1 MIIIDYYNEIKER
14 LINNE
19 IIKRAKDYSKNKSD
33 LNTYYEV
40 GKMLSSAGK
49 HYGEGIINK
58 YSVKLVKE
66 VDKKYNVTNLKR
78 YRQFYYMIEK
88 GAPLGHQLTWSHYR
102 ELLPIKDINKIRYY
116 INQSI
121 NRNLTKRQLMDI
133 VRNGEY
139 ERLPEKTR
147 NYSLEKN
154 ISKIED
160 YIKSPI
166 IIKNSFGISDISE
179 KVLQRLILEDIS
191 SFMNELGEG
200 FSFIGNEYKIKIGD
214 RYNYIDLLLYN
225 IKYNCYVVVEL
236 KITELKKEH
245 IGQIETYMNYID
257 KELKRI
263 DHDKTIGI
271 IIVKK
276 DNNFIMEYCSDSRII
291 KTTYKII

>member
-133 VRNGEY
+133 IRNGEY
-139 ERLPEKTR
+139 ERLPENTR

-166 IIKNSFGISDISE
+166 IPI
-179 KVLQRLILEDIS
+179 VLS
-191 SFMNELGEG
+191 
-200 FSFIGNEYKIKIGD
+200 
-214 RYNYIDLLLYN
+214 
-225 IKYNCYVVVEL
+225 
-236 KITELKKEH
+236 
-245 IGQIETYMNYID
+245 
-257 KELKRI
+257 
-263 DHDKTIGI
+263 
-271 IIVKK
+271 
-276 DNNFIMEYCSDSRII
+276 
-291 KTTYKII
+291 

>member
-133 VRNGEY
+133 IRNGEY

-214 RYNYIDLLLYN
+214 RYNYIDFLLYN

-271 IIVKK
+271 IVVKK

-291 KTTYKII
+291 KTTYKIV

>member
-1 MIIIDYYNEIKER
+1 MSIIDYYNEIKER

-133 VRNGEY
+133 IRNGEY

-166 IIKNSFGISDISE
+166 IIKNSFGINNVSE
-179 KVLQRLILEDIS
+179 KILQRLILEDIS

-257 KELKRI
+257 KKLKRI
-263 DHDKTIGI
+263 DQDKTIGI

>member
-49 HYGEGIINK
+49 HYGECIINK

-133 VRNGEY
+133 IRNGEY
-139 ERLPEKTR
+139 ERLPENTR

-160 YIKSPI
+160 YIKNPI
-166 IIKNSFGISDISE
+166 IIKNNFGINNISE
-179 KVLQRLILEDIS
+179 KILQKLILEDIS
-191 SFMNELGEG
+191 SFMKELGEG

-214 RYNYIDLLLYN
+214 KYNYIDLLLYN

-245 IGQIETYMNYID
+245 IGQIETYMN
-257 KELKRI
+257 
-263 DHDKTIGI
+263 
-271 IIVKK
+271 
-276 DNNFIMEYCSDSRII
+276 
-291 KTTYKII
+291 